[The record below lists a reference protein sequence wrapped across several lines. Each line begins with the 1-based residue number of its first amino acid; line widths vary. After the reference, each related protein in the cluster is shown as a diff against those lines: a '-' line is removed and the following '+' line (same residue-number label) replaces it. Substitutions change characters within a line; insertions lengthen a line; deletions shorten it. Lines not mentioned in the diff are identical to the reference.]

1 MNISHRSET
10 GLDMMYFAKK
20 LKILQNAGIGGG
32 TDAMMN
38 GFYLVGTVKE
48 VPSTAAGKDSSCTM
62 TIQSDRMFRNE
73 DGSLDED
80 IFTVEVWRG
89 IAEEV
94 RDCCEEGMII
104 AVKGRMASVADA
116 EGKGKCQLIAEHV
129 TYPHR
134 RNVIT
139 KNRRN
144 MVR

>member
-1 MNISHRSET
+1 MH
-10 GLDMMYFAKK
+10 
-20 LKILQNAGIGGG
+20 
-32 TDAMMN
+32 MMN
-38 GFYLVGTVKE
+38 GFYLVGTVKT
-48 VPSTAAGKDSSCTM
+48 VPAAAEGKNSCCTI

-80 IFTVEVWRG
+80 VFTIEIWRG

-104 AVKGRMASVADA
+104 AVKGRLTAAADA
-116 EGKGKCQLIAEHV
+116 AGKAECRLIAEHV

-139 KNRRN
+139 KNGRN